1 MVRYLSWTVCLEDDC
16 KTSIKTV
23 YRKPTKKDQY
33 LHFAYG
39 NTPRRWTT
47 SSPYLA
53 HSTIPEEKWEI
64 LVGYLEQKLSLIRTL
79 MHQATTLVTND
90 KDNKG
95 MINHVK
101 SALCAND
108 YTEL

>member
-1 MVRYLSWTVCLEDDC
+1 MTAKPVSRQFTEN
-16 KTSIKTV
+16 
-23 YRKPTKKDQY
+23 RPTKTNIY
-33 LHFAYG
+33 ILPME
-39 NTPRRWTT
+39 TPPRRWTT

-90 KDNKG
+90 KDHKG

>member
-1 MVRYLSWTVCLEDDC
+1 MET
-16 KTSIKTV
+16 
-23 YRKPTKKDQY
+23 P
-33 LHFAYG
+33 
-39 NTPRRWTT
+39 PRRWTT
-47 SSPYLA
+47 SSPYLT

>member
-23 YRKPTKKDQY
+23 YRKPTNKDQY

-39 NTPRRWTT
+39 N
-47 SSPYLA
+47 
-53 HSTIPEEKWEI
+53 PEEKWEI